1 MANTYF
7 YYTVLFFMLLFSSC
21 NVDKNKDSA
30 TSDVNVVLIVS
41 DDHGMNDLGCYGNS
55 AIQTPN
61 LDALAEEG
69 VRFTNAYCT
78 SASCTASRS
87 VILSG
92 IYNHANG
99 LYGHNHHFHNFQAFE
114 SIISLP
120 VWLEELGGYRTARVG
135 KYHVGPE
142 EVFRFQ
148 EVLPGDLRNPVEM
161 ANNCIDF
168 INADNRKPFF
178 LYFCTGDPH
187 RAAPVSDDPMAPNSF
202 GNRPEGYEGVEETVF
217 SPSDVVVPDYLP
229 DTEECRE
236 ELAQYYQSV
245 ARMDQGFGTLF
256 EHLKSAGKWDNT
268 LVIYVSDNGIAFE
281 GGKTTQYEPGINL
294 PCIVKNPKTQNK
306 GTVSNAFI
314 NWADLTPTI
323 LDYAGVLEPA
333 REQMEQSYEANKSQW
348 DNVLTEDFHGNT
360 FKEVLL
366 TGSDEEWDE
375 TFASHTFHEI
385 TMYYPM
391 RTVISGR
398 YKLIWNVAWQLPYPQ
413 AQDLWESSTWQSAL
427 QREDGMYGAK
437 KIADYYDRPEFELF
451 DLETD
456 PNESENLANDSDYQD
471 VLKKLKEKIVAFQK
485 RTNDPWIDV
494 WERKE
499 AYERYD

>member
-1 MANTYF
+1 MANTYS
-7 YYTVLFFMLLFSSC
+7 YYVILFSMLLFSSC
-21 NVDKNKDSA
+21 GVEKNNDGAS
-30 TSDVNVVLIVS
+30 SDVNVVLIVS
-41 DDHGMNDLGCYGNS
+41 DDHGMDDLGCYGNS

-61 LDALAEEG
+61 LDALADEG
-69 VRFTNAYCT
+69 VRFENAYCT

-99 LYGHNHHFHNFQAFE
+99 LFGHHHHFHHFSAFE

-142 EVFRFQ
+142 KVFRFQ

-161 ANNCIDF
+161 ANNCVDF
-168 INADNRKPFF
+168 INADNQKPFF
-178 LYFCTGDPH
+178 LYFCTSDPH
-187 RAAPVSDDPMAPNSF
+187 RADPVSDDPMAPNSF

-217 SPSDVVVPDYLP
+217 SPSDVIVPEYLP

-268 LVIYVSDNGIAFE
+268 LVIYISDNGIAFE
-281 GGKTTQYEPGINL
+281 GGKTTQYQPGINL
-294 PCIVKNPKTQNK
+294 PCIVKNPGNQNK
-306 GTVSNAFI
+306 ETVSSAFI

-333 REQMEQSYEANKSQW
+333 RGQMEQRYEDNKSRW
-348 DNVLTEDFHGNT
+348 NNVLNEDFHGNS
-360 FKEVLL
+360 FREVLL
-366 TGSDEEWDE
+366 TGSDEGWKE
-375 TFASHTFHEI
+375 TYTSHTFHEV

-427 QREDGMYGAK
+427 QREDGMYGSK

-451 DLETD
+451 DLEKD
-456 PNESENLANDSDYQD
+456 PGEAENLAGDADHQD
-471 VLKKLKEKIVAFQK
+471 VLKELKEKIVAFQK
-485 RTNDPWIDV
+485 RTNDPWIDI